1 MKSRCIFDEDREH
14 FRFIFGTP
22 SVLLRSRASVQRRCT
37 GNVPGKNIYLN
48 VISTGFHPFFTLLY
62 LL

>member
-22 SVLLRSRASVQRRCT
+22 SLHRRPGAKEHRRCT